1 MVMKQWYVYARNF
14 HKSQFYWL
22 VIEQLSAPVV
32 NMVNA
37 DLHKIVV
44 LFE

>member
-1 MVMKQWYVYARNF
+1 MFAFNF
-14 HKSQFYWL
+14 HKSQFYWPKML
-22 VIEQLSAPVV
+22 IEQLSAPVV
-32 NMVNA
+32 NMVNK